1 MSEKYECFI
10 SGAGLGG
17 LLSSAMLTKHENR
30 IFLAEKLP
38 FLGGRFTS
46 HKYEGFEIPT
56 GAVHM
61 IPHSQKGPLGQLLL
75 HYLQLPIDIQNIENF
90 TTWYWPNRKPIKH
103 RSFWGIFKALPKRS
117 QRIYVI
123 KNLILGIRNSKHHT
137 ESFHEYLEARTKDP
151 QIFQFFNAVTG
162 FALSLDVSQLSTA
175 SMFRFFNKLYQKGRP
190 GIPIGGCKEVISTL
204 ANFSCRNGLGNI
216 QKNCELKKLELDG
229 SKVNLAVCRNL
240 NTNEEFEVK
249 ATNFILNLGHF
260 QINDIL
266 QNSEIPFRL
275 PSAPV
280 AKGGGFAFRSNT
292 SILGSSAIAQ
302 FPENEYFKG
311 AVEPTMV
318 SPNLAPSGEHMF
330 LTHHLFKSND
340 VVRDS
345 RRARDEVLAIFPQL
359 REEDELVIRT
369 FHKNWPVN
377 FASQGN
383 DLANFSSEVDN
394 LFFVGDGFKGNQGWM
409 MTEGVAYGVH
419 QVVDEIMSNNQN

>member
-1 MSEKYECFI
+1 LNEKYDCFI

-75 HYLQLPIDIQNIENF
+75 HYLQLPVDIQNVENY
-90 TTWYWPNRKPIKH
+90 TEWYWPNRKQIKH
-103 RSFWGIFKALPKRS
+103 KSFLGIFKALPKRS
-117 QRIYVI
+117 QSFFVI
-123 KNLILGIRNSKHHT
+123 KKLILGVRNSKHHT
-137 ESFHEYLEARTKDP
+137 EPFHEYLEARTKDP
-151 QIFQFFNAVTG
+151 QVFQFFNAITG
-162 FALSLDVSQLSTA
+162 FALSLDISQLSTA
-175 SMFRFFNKLYQKGRP
+175 SMFRFLIKLYQKGRP

-204 ANFSCRNGLGNI
+204 ANFSIQNRLGNM

-249 ATNFILNLGHF
+249 ATNFILNIGHF

-292 SILGSSAIAQ
+292 TILGSSAVAQ

-318 SPNLAPSGEHMF
+318 SPNLAPSGKHMF
-330 LTHHLFKSND
+330 LTHHIFKSND

-345 RRARDEVLAIFPQL
+345 RRARDEVLATFPQL
-359 REEDELVIRT
+359 EEEDELVIHT

-394 LFFVGDGFKGNQGWM
+394 LFFVGDGFKGNQGWV
-409 MTEGVAYGVH
+409 MTEGVAYGVY
-419 QVVDEIMSNNQN
+419 QVVDKILSKKHN